1 MIEIIKRIDPNIG
14 STVKTKSEAAF
25 QFIKYEYSLNH
36 IEKSSVTFHFI
47 KYIVDYIDE
56 KLISS

>member
-1 MIEIIKRIDPNIG
+1 MSDTCITIDKGENKKNDSSPNL
-14 STVKTKSEAAF
+14 F
-25 QFIKYEYSLNH
+25 CYFH

-56 KLISS
+56 KSISS